1 MLVLMPWLFAMR
13 WLGAFKPGSV
23 MHKTNPAAPDT
34 SYISCLK
41 TKQFRIIVLVS
52 LLCFC
57 NLFMAWKLK
66 LLAKVFLKGAFLGV
80 NCSAVVDT
88 K

>member
-13 WLGAFKPGSV
+13 WLGAFKPSSV
-23 MHKTNPAAPDT
+23 MHKTNPAASGT

-52 LLCFC
+52 LVCFC
-57 NLFMAWKLK
+57 SPFMAWKVK
-66 LLAKVFLKGAFLGV
+66 LLAEVFLKGAFLEV